1 MSVSAAQIFVRSD
14 QHERVL
20 KALEAYLAR
29 WAKAVRADWPDV
41 PFLGGGAAR
50 KTTVLSPVDGW
61 CCLIDADP
69 YHVDLDL
76 AEHLSGA
83 LATTTVATEVRGS
96 EIVCRYVVHQ
106 NGEKTREEREPPE
119 AFGDIMPSADMPMP
133 LYQDP
138 TREML
143 RVLRAEGMPGAL
155 WFLRQ
160 DGLENAGPGAR
171 GALVVIEV
179 VTEPDKKRPVSRL
192 SRAELRPRHAAGTV
206 PFKPDVDGRSPE
218 GRLLHAEIRTVFGTP
233 SHQGVEALLEVERAD
248 TNRLQGPHLGS
259 GPAGLPEVHFEYTVQ
274 GGSDEALERL
284 LDLRRGEFLRKRP
297 TKAVF
302 LAKALEIA
310 RRGYD
315 AWSDVRPSGFGMRVR
330 LVPSGT
336 EQTVDLDEPYSDYM
350 EGRLAARDPEE
361 AIESFLSRAA
371 ADLGQSSDATAEFES
386 VSDLLVPCLVSR
398 EEAAR
403 LSAAGVGALDIG
415 HGVSVVVACQVGD
428 GSALIDA
435 DDFGRWGVTFEAALE
450 AARGNLLSRAK
461 ESARPP
467 IPVEIAEGTKALAFL
482 SGGQASKHLLLPGLA
497 GIMKG
502 MLGSDETLCAVPD
515 QDSLFFVS
523 AADEQGVAALREFAR
538 ERLLAADRPLTAEL
552 FRLKGDDIL
561 EA

>member
-1 MSVSAAQIFVRSD
+1 VSVSAAQIFVRAER
-14 QHERVL
+14 HERVL
-20 KALEAYLAR
+20 KALAAYLVR

-50 KTTVLSPVDGW
+50 KTIVLSPVEGW
-61 CCLIDADP
+61 CCLVDADP

-76 AEHLSGA
+76 AEHLSRA
-83 LATTTVATEVRGS
+83 LATTTVATEIRGG
-96 EIVCRYVVHQ
+96 ELVCRYVVHE

-119 AFGDIMPSADMPMP
+119 AFGDVAALADVPMP

-160 DGLENAGPGAR
+160 DGLENAGAGAR
-171 GALVVIEV
+171 GALVAIEV
-179 VTEPDKKRPVSRL
+179 VTEPDRKRPVSRL
-192 SRAELRPRHAAGTV
+192 PRAELRPRHAAGTV

-233 SHQGVEALLEVERAD
+233 SHQAAEALLEVERAD
-248 TNRLQGPHLGS
+248 TNRLQGPHLGA

-274 GGSDEALERL
+274 GGSDEELARL

-302 LAKALEIA
+302 LVKALAIA
-310 RRGYD
+310 HKGYD
-315 AWSDVRPSGFGMRVR
+315 AWTDVQPSGFGMRVR

-350 EGRLAARDPEE
+350 EGRLAARHPEE
-361 AIESFLSRAA
+361 AIETFLSRAA
-371 ADLGQSSDATAEFES
+371 ADLGQSSDATADFAS
-386 VSDLLVPCLVSR
+386 VSDLLMPCLVSR
-398 EEAAR
+398 DEAAR
-403 LSAAGVGALDIG
+403 LSAGGVGALDLG
-415 HGVSVVVACQVGD
+415 HGVSVVVACQVGA

-435 DDFGRWGVTFEAALE
+435 DDFARWGVSFETALQ
-450 AARGNLLSRAK
+450 AARENLLESAK

-467 IPVEIAEGTKALAFL
+467 MLVEIAKGTKALAFL
-482 SGGQASKHLLLPGLA
+482 SGGQASKHLLLPGLS
-497 GIMKG
+497 GVMKRI
-502 MLGSDETLCAVPD
+502 LGVDETLCAIPD
-515 QDSLFFVS
+515 QDSLFVVS
-523 AADEQGVAALREFAR
+523 AGDADAVAALRDFAR